1 MEGIFM
7 YIRPEQIAEQYEM
20 EVKSISKGRDCFLCE
35 TDLGMRALKEYR
47 GSVERAEFLAGML
60 DFLKGQNIVAE
71 QIFYTKEGEIF
82 ARDEEEQ
89 NYLLLSVFRGAEC
102 DTKSREDMV
111 YAVRLLAGLHNAT
124 EQYPDEVPE
133 FVKMNPNAL
142 LLLYEKHNRELR
154 QVRNY
159 IRGRKQK
166 NEFEEMFMRQFA
178 GFFEKAQA
186 VTEQLKNMEICEE
199 LTGFCHGDYNQHNVV
214 FSREGVAVV
223 NFLNFSYQ
231 IRVSD
236 LSNFVRKMME
246 KNKESVVK
254 RTMRTDCAELR
265 VREAEGDTPSRTI
278 TGYAILFDS
287 PSAPLWSDD
296 ESEARE
302 VIAPEAITKEVLD
315 GCDIKFT
322 MYHDRQLILG
332 RSNKGAGTLEYFVD
346 EKGVGFNLELPKS
359 PNGDEAL
366 ELVSRGDISGCSFA
380 FTTRYWDSDFVE
392 RTVKVVNGT
401 TMITYRVKAVT
412 GVYDFTLAADP
423 AYPETSVEAR
433 EFTAGLREVEHPA
446 PEKPTAENSRV
457 HGQVRE
463 MRRAAMMKL
472 RV

>member
-1 MEGIFM
+1 M

-186 VTEQLKNMEICEE
+186 VTEQLQNMEICEE

-231 IRVSD
+231 IRVVTSRI
-236 LSNFVRKMME
+236 LS
-246 KNKESVVK
+246 
-254 RTMRTDCAELR
+254 
-265 VREAEGDTPSRTI
+265 
-278 TGYAILFDS
+278 
-287 PSAPLWSDD
+287 
-296 ESEARE
+296 
-302 VIAPEAITKEVLD
+302 
-315 GCDIKFT
+315 
-322 MYHDRQLILG
+322 G
-332 RSNKGAGTLEYFVD
+332 R
-346 EKGVGFNLELPKS
+346 
-359 PNGDEAL
+359 
-366 ELVSRGDISGCSFA
+366 
-380 FTTRYWDSDFVE
+380 
-392 RTVKVVNGT
+392 
-401 TMITYRVKAVT
+401 
-412 GVYDFTLAADP
+412 
-423 AYPETSVEAR
+423 
-433 EFTAGLREVEHPA
+433 
-446 PEKPTAENSRV
+446 
-457 HGQVRE
+457 
-463 MRRAAMMKL
+463 
-472 RV
+472 